1 MTDGLC
7 DGSKVKSRAE
17 NAALLGPKSNVVQTG
32 KIKTVYF
39 SVRRQKETPENAPTQ
54 KYETPNIHP
63 LPDAQSRNDADRW
76 AINPCFTS
84 SPDNHH

>member
-1 MTDGLC
+1 MQLFWDRKVMLFKLEK
-7 DGSKVKSRAE
+7 SKPFILRTT
-17 NAALLGPKSNVVQTG
+17 PK
-32 KIKTVYF
+32 K
-39 SVRRQKETPENAPTQ
+39 TPENAPTQ
-54 KYETPNIHP
+54 KYETPDIHP

>member
-1 MTDGLC
+1 
-7 DGSKVKSRAE
+7 
-17 NAALLGPKSNVVQTG
+17 LGPKSNVVQTG

-63 LPDAQSRNDADRW
+63 LPDAQSRNDADRG
-76 AINPCFTS
+76 APLTS
-84 SPDNHH
+84 VAHQPLFYLLPR